1 MMNAVYYRLLFALS
15 CVLLGACAGTTKSEA
30 PPAVA
35 AAAPNP
41 ADALKITP
49 GPGGADDALYRE
61 VGGLDG
67 VSKLVDAALAEIG
80 NDLRINVLFAET
92 DMPYLRARL
101 IEQICEATGGPCT
114 YTGQSMEEA
123 HSGMNVSADEFGYFV
138 EDLIAAMKK
147 VGVSDHAQQGLLGAL
162 GSMQPQV
169 VGQ

>member
-1 MMNAVYYRLLFALS
+1 MF
-15 CVLLGACAGTTKSEA
+15 
-30 PPAVA
+30 
-35 AAAPNP
+35 
-41 ADALKITP
+41 
-49 GPGGADDALYRE
+49 RE

-67 VSKLVDAALAEIG
+67 VSRLVDAALAEIG

-101 IEQICEATGGPCT
+101 IEQICAATGGPCT
-114 YTGQSMEEA
+114 YTGQSMEDA
-123 HSGMNVSADEFGYFV
+123 HSGMNISDDEFGYFV

-147 VGVSDHAQQGLLGAL
+147 VGVSDHAQRGLLAAL